1 MLTITCLV
9 NIFVRTENSSYS
21 YAVFYKHHIL
31 EGRMENSVL
40 IREARESD
48 QPFIFE
54 LSPYL
59 AEVAQL
65 EWHTDDVIQ
74 KMQDDYINEML
85 TETTQANAT
94 FIAEHNNVSLGF
106 IHVRTHKDSISGETC
121 GTIPLIAVLPKSQG
135 LGVGK
140 LLIEQAEMWAKNL
153 GCRLL
158 HLEVFANNKKANTF
172 YQNIGFKPE
181 TVHMIKPI

>member
-1 MLTITCLV
+1 
-9 NIFVRTENSSYS
+9 
-21 YAVFYKHHIL
+21 
-31 EGRMENSVL
+31 MENL
-40 IREARESD
+40 IAIREAQESD
-48 QPFIFE
+48 HSYMFE

-74 KMQDDYINEML
+74 KMQNDYISEML
-85 TETTQANAT
+85 AETSQPNIT
-94 FIAEHNNVSLGF
+94 FIAEANNESIGF
-106 IHVRTHKDSISGETC
+106 IHVRTHKDSISGETS
-121 GTIPLIAVLPKSQG
+121 GTIPLLAVSPKYQG
-135 LGVGK
+135 SGVGK
-140 LLIEQAEMWAKNL
+140 LLMEHAEKWAKNL

-158 HLEVFANNKKANTF
+158 HLEVFANNKKADNF